1 MSEDQIKESL
11 STIGLRVEQD
21 FAVPLNGETRPLP
34 YTVLRSEITLDASD
48 DGALGVATYRYTLAL
63 FEANKDL
70 SREAQVLRVLSP
82 NSPVAV
88 TRYPDSSPY
97 QTNFEFSITRKFR
110 R

>member
-1 MSEDQIKESL
+1 MNEDQIKEAL
-11 STIGLRVEQD
+11 SDIGLRLEQD
-21 FAVPLNGETRPLP
+21 FAVPINGETRPLP
-34 YTVLRSEITLDASD
+34 YAVLRATINLDASD
-48 DGALGVATYRYTLAL
+48 DGAVGLAIYNYTLAL

-70 SREAQVLRVLSP
+70 SREEQVLSVLSS